1 MPSPTATHS
10 SLENENDLVFFSQSK
25 GLSSGRLR
33 EAINKKK
40 CVNKEIVLIYLDP
53 LPLFPPLPSPES
65 IISRFADRKF

>member
-40 CVNKEIVLIYLDP
+40 CVNKEIVLICLDP
-53 LPLFPPLPSPES
+53 LPPAPNHRRSCYRGNGDKSPP
-65 IISRFADRKF
+65 

>member
-25 GLSSGRLR
+25 RLSSGRLR

-40 CVNKEIVLIYLDP
+40 CINKEIVLIYLDT
-53 LPLFPPLPSPES
+53 LPPPPSKE
-65 IISRFADRKF
+65 IEN